1 MKQQSIIP
9 IVLVERKILLV
20 RGQRVM
26 VDSDLAELYGV
37 STKVLNQAV
46 RRNSD
51 RFPEDFMFQLTEEE
65 KAEVVT
71 ICDHLQK
78 LKFSS
83 FLPYVFTE
91 HGAIML
97 ASVLNSPRA
106 AQVSIYVVRAFV
118 RLCEILST
126 HKELTAK
133 LMELENRIEKHDEHI
148 HTLFTAIRHLMESP
162 EKPKREIG
170 FRIKETMA
178 KYGMK
183 RGN

>member
-9 IVLVERKILLV
+9 VEFVERKILLI

-26 VDSDLAELYGV
+26 IDSDLAELYGV
-37 STKVLNQAV
+37 NTKVLNQAV
-46 RRNSD
+46 KRNTD
-51 RFPEDFMFQLTEEE
+51 RFPEDFMFQLTEKE

-71 ICDHLQK
+71 IYDHLQK
-78 LKFSS
+78 LKYSS

-118 RLCEILST
+118 RLRETLST
-126 HKELTAK
+126 HKELTVK
-133 LMELENRIEKHDEHI
+133 LMELENRIEKHDGHI
-148 HTLFTAIRHLMESP
+148 HTLFAAIRRLMEPP

-170 FRIKETMA
+170 FRIKETMV
-178 KYGMK
+178 KYTVK
-183 RGN
+183 RSR

>member
-1 MKQQSIIP
+1 MKHQIIIP
-9 IVLVERKILLV
+9 IALVERKILLI

-26 VDSDLAELYGV
+26 IDSDLAELYGV
-37 STKVLNQAV
+37 NTKVLNQAV
-46 RRNSD
+46 KRNAN

-71 ICDHLQK
+71 ICDHLKKQK
-78 LKFSS
+78 YSS
-83 FLPYVFTE
+83 FLPYAFRE

-106 AQVSIYVVRAFV
+106 VQMSIYVIRAFV
-118 RLCEILST
+118 RLREVLST
-126 HKELTAK
+126 HKELMAK
-133 LMELENRIEKHDEHI
+133 LMELENRIEKHDGHI
-148 HTLFTAIRHLMESP
+148 QTLFTAIRQLMELP

-170 FRIKETMA
+170 FRIKETMV

-183 RGN
+183 KRK